1 VQSGLVGFNA
11 AWFTKPPNLRNSF
24 SNSRQN
30 NEVLIGLTSEQ
41 IQNVD
46 FSYRYRST
54 NIKARLS
61 AYYTQIKDATE
72 ISFYYA
78 DGLSGLG
85 RNSTTAFVQEVLS
98 GIDKQHLGLE
108 MGIEA
113 QLTSAIKLKAAA
125 AMGQF
130 TYNNNPE
137 LYLTSDD
144 FNDIVDYGTSY
155 LKNYRIAGGPQRA
168 AQIGFEYRDA
178 DYWWFGT
185 TVNFLSEAF
194 LDISPLTRT
203 SNFLNDTDGL
213 PILNYDE
220 NTAAKLLKQE
230 QFEDYILVN
239 AIGGKSWL
247 VKGKFIGFF
256 VSLNNIFDKL
266 YKTGGFEQSRNANYR
281 TLKQDRERESP
292 IFGPKYWY
300 GTGASY
306 FAMIYV
312 RF

>member
-1 VQSGLVGFNA
+1 ME
-11 AWFTKPPNLRNSF
+11 
-24 SNSRQN
+24 SRII
-30 NEVLIGLTSEQ
+30 LW
-41 IQNVD
+41 
-46 FSYRYRST
+46 YRSSK
-54 NIKARLS
+54 IKARLS

-108 MGIEA
+108 MGVEA

-125 AMGQF
+125 ALGQF
-130 TYNNNPE
+130 VYSNNPE

-144 FNDIVDYGTSY
+144 FNEIVDYGTSY

-168 AQIGFEYRDA
+168 AQIGFEYRDP

-185 TVNFLSEAF
+185 TINFFSQAF
-194 LDISPLTRT
+194 LDVSPLTRT
-203 SNFLNDTDGL
+203 ANFLNDSDGL

-220 NTAAKLLKQE
+220 NVAEKLLKQE
-230 QFEDYILVN
+230 QFKDYMLVN
-239 AIGGKSWL
+239 AIGGKSCL

-281 TLKQDRERESP
+281 TLKQDRERENP

>member
-1 VQSGLVGFNA
+1 MLGVNA
-11 AWFTKPPNLRNSF
+11 AYLTKPPNLRNSF

-30 NEVLIGLTSEQ
+30 NAVVEDLKSEE
-41 IQNVD
+41 ISNID
-46 FSYRYRST
+46 FSYRFRSAL
-54 NIKARLS
+54 IKARLTGYFS
-61 AYYTQIKDATE
+61 QIKDATE

-98 GIDKQHLGLE
+98 GIDKQYFGLE
-108 MGIEA
+108 FGIEA
-113 QLTSAIKLKAAA
+113 QITPAIKLKAAG

-130 TYNNNPE
+130 TYNNNPN

-144 FNDIVDYGTSY
+144 FKETVDYGTAY
-155 LKNYRIAGGPQRA
+155 LKNYRIAGGPQQA
-168 AQIGFEYRDA
+168 AQLGVEYRDP

-185 TVNFLSEAF
+185 TVNFFSHAF

-203 SNFLNDTDGL
+203 TNFLNDTDGL
-213 PILNYDE
+213 PILDYDE
-220 NTAAKLLKQE
+220 NIAAKLLKQE
-230 QFEDYILVN
+230 QFGDYILVN

-256 VSLNNIFDKL
+256 VSLNNIFDKR

-281 TLKQDRERESP
+281 TLKEDRERSKP
-292 IFGPKYWY
+292 IFSPKYWL
-300 GTGASY
+300 GAGASY
-306 FAMIYV
+306 YAMIYV

>member
-1 VQSGLVGFNA
+1 ME
-11 AWFTKPPNLRNSF
+11 
-24 SNSRQN
+24 SRII
-30 NEVLIGLTSEQ
+30 LW
-41 IQNVD
+41 
-46 FSYRYRST
+46 YRSSK
-54 NIKARLS
+54 IKARLS

-108 MGIEA
+108 MGVEA

-125 AMGQF
+125 ALGQF
-130 TYNNNPE
+130 VYSNNPE

-144 FNDIVDYGTSY
+144 FNDMVDYGTSY

-168 AQIGFEYRDA
+168 AQIGFEYRDP

-185 TVNFLSEAF
+185 TINFFSQAF
-194 LDISPLTRT
+194 LDVSPLTRT
-203 SNFLNDTDGL
+203 ANFLNDSDGL

-220 NTAAKLLKQE
+220 NVAEKLLKQE
-230 QFEDYILVN
+230 QFKDYMLVN
-239 AIGGKSWL
+239 AIGGKSCL

-281 TLKQDRERESP
+281 TLKQDRERENP
-292 IFGPKYWY
+292 IFGPKYY